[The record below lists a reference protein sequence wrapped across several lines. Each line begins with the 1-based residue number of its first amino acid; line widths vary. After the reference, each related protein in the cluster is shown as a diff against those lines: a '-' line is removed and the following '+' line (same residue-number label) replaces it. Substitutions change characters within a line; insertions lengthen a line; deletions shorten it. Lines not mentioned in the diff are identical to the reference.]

1 MFASIVVG
9 TDGSG
14 RADRALMEAI
24 DLAKSQGAR
33 LHIVAAYSD
42 SQPIREPIR
51 STARAEAVDLRRVA
65 EQVVARAARK
75 ASEHGVE
82 VDYDAYEG
90 DPADVILDAA
100 SEHGADLIVVG
111 NKGMTGATR
120 YLLGSVPNKVS
131 HHAPCSVMVVR
142 TD

>member
-1 MFASIVVG
+1 VFASIVIG
-9 TDGSG
+9 TDGSS
-14 RADRALMEAI
+14 RADRALDEAI
-24 DLAKSQGAR
+24 DLAKSEGAR
-33 LHIVAAYSD
+33 LRIITAYSD
-42 SQPIREPIR
+42 SQPIRAPIR
-51 STARAEAVDLRRVA
+51 SSARAEMVDLRRVA
-65 EQVVARAARK
+65 EQVVSRAARK
-75 ASEHGVE
+75 ASARGVE

-100 SEHGADLIVVG
+100 REYGADLIVVG